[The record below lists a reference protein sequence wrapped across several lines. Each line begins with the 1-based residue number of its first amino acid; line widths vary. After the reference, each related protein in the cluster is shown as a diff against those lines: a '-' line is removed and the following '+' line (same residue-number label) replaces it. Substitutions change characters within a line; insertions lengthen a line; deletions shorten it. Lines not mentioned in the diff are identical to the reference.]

1 MMKRYM
7 HGELAP
13 DTPKKP
19 NEPMAIDPNSKVNQG
34 DMTGDGNDK
43 KGKKIKKSMVKQYG
57 KKKGEAVFYA
67 MENSGK
73 LKGVKKNK
81 NTRNK

>member
-13 DTPKKP
+13 DTSKRP

-34 DMTGDGNDK
+34 ATSGDGNDK
-43 KGKKIKKSMVKQYG
+43 KGKS
-57 KKKGEAVFYA
+57 
-67 MENSGK
+67 NSK
-73 LKGVKKNK
+73 VDPAIF
-81 NTRNK
+81 RMAEERDY